1 MDEEEA
7 VHQAKWEKLLDQI
20 EKQFGL
26 LEHDVRKV
34 PERRMTIETAVFEGA
49 SGRMK
54 LERAVHPL
62 VVEERMHY
70 SKRIGGDVNV
80 ERVYS
85 DSESVDTVKLYRWVP
100 RERRWVEME
109 ISDLTR

>member
-1 MDEEEA
+1 M
-7 VHQAKWEKLLDQI
+7 HQAKWERLLDQI
-20 EKQFGL
+20 EKQFGF
-26 LEHDVRKV
+26 LEHEVREV
-34 PERRMTIETAVFEGA
+34 PDRHMTIETAVFEGA

-62 VVEERMHY
+62 VLEEKVHY

-85 DSESVDTVKLYRWVP
+85 DTENVDTVKLYRWIP

-109 ISDLTR
+109 VSDLAR